1 MPSDNES
8 LSGPKTAMIVV
19 DMQNAFLNDE
29 GSMNKGGMD
38 ITELKKTVLP
48 VSNLIIA
55 CRSADVPIIFTRYVL
70 RADYKDAG
78 LRLVRRSK
86 IKEINSLVMGTW
98 DSELD
103 PRMDQRLEDY
113 VLDKTRY
120 SSFYNTSLE
129 VILRGLGVDTL
140 IICGV
145 TTEICVESTIRDAYF
160 RDFKILV
167 PRDAVAAMDIDRH
180 EGTLATIEYG
190 FGSVTTSA
198 KLINDLLGIAARL
211 YKPSK
216 IRGTSPAPG
225 SALW

>member
-1 MPSDNES
+1 MPSGNES
-8 LSGPKTAMIVV
+8 LSGSTTAMIVV
-19 DMQNAFLNDE
+19 DMQNAYLDDE
-29 GSMNKGGMD
+29 GSMNKSGMD

-48 VSNLIIA
+48 VSSLITA

-78 LRLVRRSK
+78 LRSVRGPRF
-86 IKEINSLVMGTW
+86 KEINSLVMGTW

-140 IICGV
+140 IVCGV

-160 RDFKILV
+160 RDFKIIV
-167 PRDAVAAMDIDRH
+167 PKDAVAAMDIDRH
-180 EGTLATIEYG
+180 KGTLATIEFG

-198 KLINDLLGIAARL
+198 ELINDLSGIAA
-211 YKPSK
+211 
-216 IRGTSPAPG
+216 
-225 SALW
+225 

>member
-1 MPSDNES
+1 MPSDNEA
-8 LSGPKTAMIVV
+8 LSGSKTAMIVV

-48 VSNLIIA
+48 VRRLIDG

-78 LRLVRRSK
+78 LRSVRRARF
-86 IKEINSLVMGTW
+86 KEINSLVMGTW

-167 PRDAVAAMDIDRH
+167 PNDAVAAMDIDRH
-180 EGTLATIEYG
+180 KGTLATIEYG

-198 KLINDLLGIAARL
+198 KLINDLLGIAAKL
-211 YKPSK
+211 
-216 IRGTSPAPG
+216 
-225 SALW
+225 

>member
-1 MPSDNES
+1 MLSDNES
-8 LSGPKTAMIVV
+8 LSGSKTAMIVV
-19 DMQNAFLNDE
+19 DMQNAFLSDE

-48 VSNLIIA
+48 VRKLIDA

-78 LRLVRRSK
+78 LRSVRRSRF
-86 IKEINSLVMGTW
+86 KEISSLVIGTW

-167 PRDAVAAMDIDRH
+167 PKDAVAAMDIDRH
-180 EGTLATIEYG
+180 KGTLATIEYG
-190 FGSVTTSA
+190 FGAVTTSA
-198 KLINDLLGIAARL
+198 KLINDLLGIAATL
-211 YKPSK
+211 
-216 IRGTSPAPG
+216 
-225 SALW
+225 

>member
-1 MPSDNES
+1 
-8 LSGPKTAMIVV
+8 
-19 DMQNAFLNDE
+19 
-29 GSMNKGGMD
+29 
-38 ITELKKTVLP
+38 
-48 VSNLIIA
+48 
-55 CRSADVPIIFTRYVL
+55 
-70 RADYKDAG
+70 
-78 LRLVRRSK
+78 
-86 IKEINSLVMGTW
+86 MGTW

-167 PRDAVAAMDIDRH
+167 PKDAVAAMDIERH
-180 EGTLATIEYG
+180 KGTLVTIEYG

-198 KLINDLLGIAARL
+198 KLINDLLAIAARL
-211 YKPSK
+211 
-216 IRGTSPAPG
+216 
-225 SALW
+225 

>member
-1 MPSDNES
+1 
-8 LSGPKTAMIVV
+8 MI
-19 DMQNAFLNDE
+19 
-29 GSMNKGGMD
+29 
-38 ITELKKTVLP
+38 
-48 VSNLIIA
+48 NLIDA

-78 LRLVRRSK
+78 LRSVRRSRF
-86 IKEINSLVMGTW
+86 KEINSLVMGTW

-167 PRDAVAAMDIDRH
+167 PKDAVAAMDIDRH

-198 KLINDLLGIAARL
+198 KLISDLLGIAAKL
-211 YKPSK
+211 
-216 IRGTSPAPG
+216 
-225 SALW
+225 

>member
-1 MPSDNES
+1 MPSDNKS
-8 LSGPKTAMIVV
+8 LSESKVAMIVV
-19 DMQNAFLNDE
+19 DMQNAYLDDE
-29 GSMNKGGMD
+29 GSMNKSGMD

-48 VSNLIIA
+48 VSSLITA

-78 LRLVRRSK
+78 LRSVRGPK
-86 IKEINSLVMGTW
+86 FKEINSLVVGTW

-140 IICGV
+140 IVCGV

-160 RDFKILV
+160 RDFKIIV
-167 PRDAVAAMDIDRH
+167 PKDAVAAMDIGRH
-180 EGTLATIEYG
+180 KGTLATIEFG

-198 KLINDLLGIAARL
+198 ELINDLSGIAA
-211 YKPSK
+211 
-216 IRGTSPAPG
+216 
-225 SALW
+225 

>member
-8 LSGPKTAMIVV
+8 LSGSKTAMIVV
-19 DMQNAFLNDE
+19 DMQNAFLSDE

-38 ITELKKTVLP
+38 ITELKKTVSP
-48 VSNLIIA
+48 VRKLIDA
-55 CRSADVPIIFTRYVL
+55 CRSAAVPIIFTRYVL
-70 RADYKDAG
+70 RADYK
-78 LRLVRRSK
+78 
-86 IKEINSLVMGTW
+86 GTW

-103 PRMDQRLEDY
+103 PLMDQRLEDY

-120 SSFYNTSLE
+120 RSFYNTSLE

-167 PRDAVAAMDIDRH
+167 PKDAVAAMDIDRH
-180 EGTLATIEYG
+180 KGTLATIEYG

-211 YKPSK
+211 
-216 IRGTSPAPG
+216 
-225 SALW
+225 

>member
-1 MPSDNES
+1 MPSDNKS
-8 LSGPKTAMIVV
+8 LSESKVAMIVV
-19 DMQNAFLNDE
+19 DMQNAYLDDE
-29 GSMNKGGMD
+29 GSMNKSGMD
-38 ITELKKTVLP
+38 ITELKKTILP
-48 VSNLIIA
+48 VSSLITA
-55 CRSADVPIIFTRYVL
+55 CRSVDVPIIFTRYVL

-78 LRLVRRSK
+78 LRSVRGPK
-86 IKEINSLVMGTW
+86 FKEINSLVVGTW

-140 IICGV
+140 IVCGV

-160 RDFKILV
+160 RDFKIIV
-167 PRDAVAAMDIDRH
+167 PKDAVAAMDIGRH
-180 EGTLATIEYG
+180 KGTLATIEFG

-198 KLINDLLGIAARL
+198 ELINDLSGIAA
-211 YKPSK
+211 
-216 IRGTSPAPG
+216 
-225 SALW
+225 